1 MNSKH
6 LVETLFDK
14 GFKDIKIGKRT
25 ISKEFVYHI
34 GMSKESL
41 QKINQKERFIMKNLL
56 SVGGLRNEFRY
67 YWRKIDDIEVSISHR
82 IIELFSAGLYSSPNK
97 AFEELVCNSYDAFAS
112 KVAVYVPSDSTVE
125 GAYIWVCDNGE
136 GLNPKEL
143 KNLWRIGESTKR
155 QGNVRDKKRLQIGQF
170 GIGKLATYIL
180 ARN

>member
-25 ISKEFVYHI
+25 ISKRIVYRI

-67 YWRKIDDIEVSISHR
+67 YWRKNR
-82 IIELFSAGLYSSPNK
+82 
-97 AFEELVCNSYDAFAS
+97 
-112 KVAVYVPSDSTVE
+112 
-125 GAYIWVCDNGE
+125 
-136 GLNPKEL
+136 
-143 KNLWRIGESTKR
+143 
-155 QGNVRDKKRLQIGQF
+155 
-170 GIGKLATYIL
+170 
-180 ARN
+180 

>member
-1 MNSKH
+1 MN
-6 LVETLFDK
+6 LDT
-14 GFKDIKIGKRT
+14 IG
-25 ISKEFVYHI
+25 E
-34 GMSKESL
+34 
-41 QKINQKERFIMKNLL
+41 
-56 SVGGLRNEFRY
+56 
-67 YWRKIDDIEVSISHR
+67 KIDDIEVSISHR

-155 QGNVRDKKRLQIGQF
+155 QGNVRDRI
-170 GIGKLATYIL
+170 
-180 ARN
+180 

>member
-1 MNSKH
+1 MN
-6 LVETLFDK
+6 LDT
-14 GFKDIKIGKRT
+14 IG
-25 ISKEFVYHI
+25 E
-34 GMSKESL
+34 
-41 QKINQKERFIMKNLL
+41 
-56 SVGGLRNEFRY
+56 
-67 YWRKIDDIEVSISHR
+67 KIDDIEVSISHR

-170 GIGKLATYIL
+170 GIGKLQMQGNPVRTVSGSEHQSQTTAKGHYFMTFMRLRSYL
-180 ARN
+180 VNPTKV

>member
-1 MNSKH
+1 MN
-6 LVETLFDK
+6 LDT
-14 GFKDIKIGKRT
+14 IG
-25 ISKEFVYHI
+25 E
-34 GMSKESL
+34 
-41 QKINQKERFIMKNLL
+41 
-56 SVGGLRNEFRY
+56 
-67 YWRKIDDIEVSISHR
+67 KIDDIEVSISHR

-180 ARN
+180 ARKLTYISKKDGRYILATMDYNLIKEDYEKLLIDEREVKEDEAQIKLSPLSRTF